1 MSNNNITIKI
11 NFSDPLLTKVIN
23 MFTISQRPLP
33 IGIAI
38 PNPTK
43 IEEQKPSAQIGFKR

>member
-11 NFSDPLLTKVIN
+11 NFSDPLLAKVIN
-23 MFTISQRPLP
+23 MFTTSQRQLP

-38 PNPTK
+38 PSPAKTDA
-43 IEEQKPSAQIGFKR
+43 EKPSVQIGFKR